1 MSKRFPNRPGLRR
14 ARLGSALLAC
24 ALVLSGCLYS
34 FTGGGLPRHIRTIAV
49 LPFENGTAQPVLS
62 TDVNLELQNDL
73 PRKLGVRLVDQRI
86 ADAIV
91 RGRITGYDETTPAF
105 RPATG
110 APGQQSRV
118 DVVQME
124 VRITFEAEIY
134 DVKEDRPIWKQ
145 SGVAAIGRFQPGR
158 EQSLAGRS
166 RAIEEMVQ
174 KIIEGASSQW

>member
-1 MSKRFPNRPGLRR
+1 MSHPFPNRPGLRR
-14 ARLGSALLAC
+14 APLASALAVC
-24 ALVLSGCLYS
+24 ALFLTGCLYS
-34 FTGGGLPRHIRTIAV
+34 FTGGGLPRHIRTLAV

-62 TDVNLELQNDL
+62 TDVNLELQDEL
-73 PRKLGVRLVDQRI
+73 PRKLGVRLADQRI
-86 ADAIV
+86 ADAVV
-91 RGRITGYDETTPAF
+91 RGRITGYEETTPAF

-110 APGQQSRV
+110 TPGQRTTV

-134 DVKEDRPIWKQ
+134 DIKEDRPIWKQ

-166 RAIEEMVQ
+166 RAIDELVQ